1 MVKVGSC
8 LAGCGRSAAGGKP
21 MCLWCCRYVGPHAR
35 DRLARAIGGP
45 REDAALDW
53 VLKSYRFGKR
63 QPAKRGIAG
72 RTKQRKGVPV
82 DLSGKVDLPSET

>member
-1 MVKVGSC
+1 
-8 LAGCGRSAAGGKP
+8 
-21 MCLWCCRYVGPHAR
+21 MCPWCWRYVAPQAR

-63 QPAKRGIAG
+63 YPAKRGIVG
-72 RTKQRKGVPV
+72 RVKQRSGVPV
-82 DLSGKVDLPSET
+82 DLSGKVDLPSGV